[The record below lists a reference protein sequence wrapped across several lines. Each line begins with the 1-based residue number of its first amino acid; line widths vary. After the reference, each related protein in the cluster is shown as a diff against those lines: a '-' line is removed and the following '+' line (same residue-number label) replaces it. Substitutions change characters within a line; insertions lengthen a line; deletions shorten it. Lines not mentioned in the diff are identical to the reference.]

1 MSRKRARRRDSDSSE
16 ETEQSYE
23 DIISAAAE
31 EDGKYGVVWDH
42 LIRGAKREHRLE
54 AFRTIKRLVELPE
67 VQTYYVGVSRCP
79 AHRFFEMPNPHKQ
92 RFDAM
97 FPLLVGKG
105 MGTVERNILTV
116 LRTGEVALHK
126 MKNVGPGGERVRAR
140 GVRFLYLCVNRKSPT
155 RTASPETEGE

>member
-1 MSRKRARRRDSDSSE
+1 MSRKRTRPSSE

-23 DIISAAAE
+23 DIIGAAAK

-54 AFRTIKRLVELPE
+54 AFRTIKRLAELPE

-79 AHRFFEMPNPHKQ
+79 AHRFFEMPNPHKR

-97 FPLLVGKG
+97 FPLLVGKSIG
-105 MGTVERNILTV
+105 KVERQFLAA
-116 LRTGEVALHK
+116 LRAGEVALHK

-140 GVRFLYLCVNRKSPT
+140 GVRFLYLCVSRKSPT
-155 RTASPETEGE
+155 RTASPVTEGE